1 MKKSLLLG
9 ILLLSLNSYGQ
20 RFVKMVDEFSDK
32 EYVVVEES
40 EITYNGD
47 SKTEGVVWGLM
58 TSKKDDQWEVST
70 LSLKV
75 YGLSC
80 VENTEVI
87 LIFENGEKI
96 TKTQWNKFNCDGNVW
111 ITPKSSDIELMKTQP
126 ISKIRVT
133 NGRNYESYTFSNLD
147 DSMKDYF
154 INLFKS
160 LEDGNTNGF
169 DLLEE

>member
-9 ILLLSLNSYGQ
+9 IILLSLNSYGQ

-32 EYVVVEES
+32 EYVVVEEM

-47 SKTEGVVWGLM
+47 SMTEGVLWGLM
-58 TSKKDDQWEVST
+58 TSKKGDQWEVSS
-70 LSLKV
+70 LSLGV
-75 YGLSC
+75 YGLGC

-87 LIFENGEKI
+87 IIFENGEKI
-96 TKTQWNKFNCDGNVW
+96 TKTQWNKFNCDGNAW
-111 ITPKSSDIELMKTQP
+111 MRPNSSDIELMKTQP
-126 ISKIRVT
+126 ISKMKIT
-133 NGRNYESYTFSNLD
+133 NGRNYKSYTFSDLN
-147 DSMKDYF
+147 DSMKNYF

-160 LEDGNTNGF
+160 LDDGNTNGF